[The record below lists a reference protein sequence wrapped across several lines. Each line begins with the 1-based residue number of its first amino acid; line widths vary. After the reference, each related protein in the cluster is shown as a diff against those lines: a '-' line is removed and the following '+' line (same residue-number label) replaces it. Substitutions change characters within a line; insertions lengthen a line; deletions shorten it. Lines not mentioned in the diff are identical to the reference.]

1 MLVTAAVWTVVVP
14 YPFSDIAV
22 PLALQPYHCYLLTY
36 LLIRLYYPYY
46 LLTTGTARNTKMQD
60 DGEGCGA
67 GAGSGKLAARN
78 WQHMARANRPRKL
91 A

>member
-36 LLIRLYYPYY
+36 LLIRLYYP
-46 LLTTGTARNTKMQD
+46 LLLTFTTGTASNTKMQD
-60 DGEGCGA
+60 DGEGWRWLA
-67 GAGSGKLAARN
+67 GTR
-78 WQHMARANRPRKL
+78 
-91 A
+91 